1 MSYVDRTLFVV
12 RVGLMERGL
21 LDDLE
26 RMYEENRFKNMALV
40 LNGSQEDNGRY
51 GYRYGYHYG
60 YYHYYGE
67 D

>member
-1 MSYVDRTLFVV
+1 
-12 RVGLMERGL
+12 MERGL